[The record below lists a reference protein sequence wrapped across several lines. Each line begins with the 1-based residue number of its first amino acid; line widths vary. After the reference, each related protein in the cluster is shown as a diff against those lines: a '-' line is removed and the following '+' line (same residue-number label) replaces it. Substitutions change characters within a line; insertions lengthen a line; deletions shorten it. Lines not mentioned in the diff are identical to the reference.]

1 LRGQNNTAARRS
13 NKIMSAQEIEESDCG
28 VCMRPLADTQRIAII
43 ESCGHLFC
51 LSCIS
56 NNTNRLQCPTCN
68 VGFSEVKQIDGE
80 GETLQIIKYRQ
91 ARSSP
96 RALSSEDECCG
107 LADETSHPIRKTEL
121 PYSCLRKENEED
133 SGEGEGI
140 SSGIDGEGV
149 EGGGGEEERVTGGRK
164 RKRED
169 ELGERVCIAPSTAL
183 QP

>member
-1 LRGQNNTAARRS
+1 
-13 NKIMSAQEIEESDCG
+13 
-28 VCMRPLADTQRIAII
+28 MRPLADTQRIAII

-56 NNTNRLQCPTCN
+56 NNTNGLQCPTCN
-68 VGFSEVKQIDGE
+68 VSFSEVKQIDGE

-107 LADETSHPIRKTEL
+107 HAGETSHFIRKTEV
-121 PYSCLRKENEED
+121 PYSCLFPGAYEHDEEEDEGD
-133 SGEGEGI
+133 SGEGEGR
-140 SSGIDGEGV
+140 SSDIDGAGV
-149 EGGGGEEERVTGGRK
+149 EGGGGEEERVKGGRK

-183 QP
+183 QH